1 MHIKN
6 VVNEFYSI
14 QVKIIDASLEEI
26 LFLVTEPP
34 DKSITGHIWMGI
46 AIPGKKKIECFWK

>member
-34 DKSITGHIWMGI
+34 DKSITGRIWMGI
-46 AIPGKKKIECFWK
+46 AIPGKKK

>member
-46 AIPGKKKIECFWK
+46 AIPGKKK